1 MFRRKQL
8 ACSFCGRDNA
18 EVNKL
23 VAGPRVFIY
32 DRCALEVIRIMDESG
47 NVSNRPEQR
56 TGLLRQVFQRVFS
69 TRKRNSPHSP
79 EFHAVSV

>member
-18 EVNKL
+18 AVNKL
-23 VAGPRVFIY
+23 VAGPRVFIC

-47 NVSNRPEQR
+47 NVSNRPEPR
-56 TGLLRQVFQRVFS
+56 TGFFRQVFQRVFS
-69 TRKRNSPHSP
+69 TRKGTTRHSP
-79 EFHAVSV
+79 EFHAVLP